1 VTQSSQNGVWHFAKL
16 NVHGRIRWD
25 EGTEQGFPTPDLA
38 RKATFARPLVFYS
51 LQKESYQTFTHS
63 ISAKSYCLLCAAI
76 RVTRPEQ
83 RTSLSRSSVQS
94 SCQTCLWALQKHAA
108 DTSDQAGALNNRLA
122 STTAAIG
129 RRKRQPPGMLNNHR
143 PVVAARYPVSGV
155 FHVSWYGSVGVSL
168 DSTSSGIPSITR
180 SYRHTGM
187 LQSQGFLRHLTTLEM
202 LLGVC

>member
-1 VTQSSQNGVWHFAKL
+1 MGRRNRTGVSLPRTWP
-16 NVHGRIRWD
+16 GRRHLRD
-25 EGTEQGFPTPDLA
+25 PESFVPC
-38 RKATFARPLVFYS
+38 K
-51 LQKESYQTFTHS
+51 KESYQTFTYS
-63 ISAKSYCLLCAAI
+63 ISAKSYCRLCAAI

-143 PVVAARYPVSGV
+143 GQWWRPAILFRAFSMFLGTGAWAFRLTRQAAASRP
-155 FHVSWYGSVGVSL
+155 
-168 DSTSSGIPSITR
+168 
-180 SYRHTGM
+180 
-187 LQSQGFLRHLTTLEM
+187 SQGRIATQGYCSHKVFYDILGTLEM